1 MSRSIVRYTAYLQI
15 VLVLAT
21 GCAPTQPFFIAKD
34 NSMAHYLD
42 QALAIEYAD
51 VQVESL
57 PEASQAHQPLG
68 PANAE
73 REFVDLSLE
82 DCISFAL
89 QNAKILPVSTGAN
102 AQTGPISNL
111 LLSAQ
116 PGQLPSVYD
125 SALISSI
132 ASTQP
137 LQVDNQGNRIPF
149 RGAIRSNQVGGV
161 EDALSEFDAQYS
173 SLLGYNTTDRPRN
186 VGPNNI
192 FNPQLFQ
199 GVDANYQSALSKKT
213 ATGGVVTAR
222 LTTVYSNNN
231 VGLGVGRGVPSDY
244 TQALEMQITHPL
256 LRGRG
261 TMVNRI
267 PVVLARINEDIALHD
282 FEGNVR
288 NLVKATEDAYWDLYC
303 GYRIVESSQQSLDTA
318 AYLWRVAA
326 DRARAGGPP
335 EAEAQAR
342 GLLGTFQNQMLAA
355 KHGSSVPGNDPRG
368 LYGREQVLR
377 EKIGWAPTDS
387 RLIRPSDVPSE
398 ARVNFDWCEVLGEA
412 LVRNVELRKQKWF
425 IKSVEL
431 EIASAKNQLLPE
443 LNVTGIHRWVGVG
456 DVLAKTE
463 RTGLEFPD
471 AGSSALES
479 LTDGQFQELGA
490 RLEFTPP
497 AIGSRRPKAGVQNRK
512 LALAKAQA
520 ELQEKEILLAHELSN
535 WWRNMDATYEQMRVL
550 RDQWAA
556 LTEEIKVYRDKIEN
570 NTGELPQ
577 LLDSL
582 LRSEERRGTAQR
594 SYYQAVC
601 EYNKS
606 IISIHYWKGS
616 LLDLDSIALE
626 EGPWPAKAYWDAD
639 ELAKQRAAGH
649 YFDYGYTRPAV
660 VSRGPVERGL
670 PTEGQQPMGDDG
682 MNAKVQGTPT
692 PADPT
697 QGEKT
702 PPASGS
708 EFPELKDMEN
718 RRAPE
723 SVPPQQQNE
732 SDNRRTNAP
741 RRSQG
746 APKVTSGKATGNSAS
761 ISASQ
766 ANEWGELESQAAPVV
781 TASSTR
787 NIQSTTQ
794 ANRHPTN
801 QMRSSAGSSAQPN
814 ANEAGK
820 SQWRAKAGT
829 R

>member
-51 VQVESL
+51 VEVESL

-73 REFVDLSLE
+73 EEFVELSLE

-89 QNAKILPVSTGAN
+89 QNAKILPVSNGAN
-102 AQTGPISNL
+102 AQTGPVSNL

-137 LQVDNQGNRIPF
+137 LQIDNQGNRVPF
-149 RGAIRSNQVGGV
+149 RGAIRSSQVGGV

-199 GVDANYQSALSKKT
+199 AVDANFQSALSKRT
-213 ATGGVVTAR
+213 ATGGVVTLR
-222 LTTVYSNNN
+222 TTTAYSYNN

-267 PVVLARINEDIALHD
+267 PVVLARINEDISLHD

-288 NLVKATEDAYWDLYC
+288 NLVKATEDAYWDLYL
-303 GYRIVESSQQSLDTA
+303 GYRLVESAQQSLDTA

-342 GLLGTFQNQMLAA
+342 GLYYTFVNQMVAA
-355 KHGSSVPGNDPRG
+355 KHGSTVRGNEPAG
-368 LYGREQVLR
+368 LYGREQLLR
-377 EKIGWAPTDS
+377 EKIGWAATDG
-387 RLIRPSDVPSE
+387 RLIRPSDIPSE
-398 ARVNFDWCEVLGEA
+398 ARVDFDFYEILGEA
-412 LVRNVELRKQKWF
+412 LVRNVELRRQKWF

-431 EIASAKNQLLPE
+431 EIASAKNQLLPQ
-443 LNVTGIHRWVGVG
+443 LDVTGIHRWVGVG

-479 LTDGQFQELGA
+479 LTDGNFQEIGA
-490 RLEFTPP
+490 RLEFTPT
-497 AIGSRRPKAGVQNRK
+497 AIGARRPQAGVTNRK
-512 LALAKAQA
+512 LALAKAHA
-520 ELQEKEILLAHELSN
+520 ELQAKEIALSHELTR
-535 WWRNMDATYEQMRVL
+535 WWRNMDATYEQMRYL
-550 RDQWAA
+550 RDQLAA
-556 LTEEIKVYRDKIEN
+556 NAEEIKVYRDKVEN

-582 LRSEERRGTAQR
+582 LRAEERRANAQR
-594 SYYQAVC
+594 SFFEAVC

-606 IISIHYWKGS
+606 IVSVHYWKGS
-616 LLDLDSIALE
+616 LLDLDSITLQ

-639 ELAKQRAAGH
+639 ELAKQRGAGH

-660 VSRGPVERGL
+660 VSRGQVESGQ
-670 PTEGQQPMGDDG
+670 PTQGNDMTGDT
-682 MNAKVQGTPT
+682 MNRQRTGTPT
-692 PADPT
+692 PAA
-697 QGEKT
+697 
-702 PPASGS
+702 PAEPAPDERPS
-708 EFPELKDMEN
+708 EPETEFLPLGPLKP
-718 RRAPE
+718 RSPE
-723 SVPPQQQNE
+723 SVPPKSQN
-732 SDNRRTNAP
+732 DNGTPRASAP
-741 RRSQG
+741 QRGQG
-746 APKVTSGKATGNSAS
+746 SPRVTSRQPSDAAASVSAS
-761 ISASQ
+761 ETD
-766 ANEWGELESQAAPVV
+766 EWGNLGMEPAPVV
-781 TASSTR
+781 PTSGTR
-787 NIQSTTQ
+787 KVAPAPAARQQ
-794 ANRHPTN
+794 PTN
-801 QMRSSAGSSAQPN
+801 QLRSPGSSGINAAAAQKT
-814 ANEAGK
+814 E
-820 SQWRAKAGT
+820 WRAKSGM